1 MLKLRSLF
9 FLLLVMPLVA
19 IGQGYKTRNNAN
31 PYKYM
36 FGMGWSIWDNDG
48 NPGAVGAFDQM
59 QAEVFPS
66 RLFADYYFYKG
77 WSGEA
82 ALSFVRY
89 KGKRYVNEQLNV
101 KGSMFAFDAN
111 LKYSFYGLLGKG
123 LIDPYIIA
131 GLGASIQNS
140 NDTMAPSFYP
150 TLNLG
155 AGINFWINN
164 AIGIQLQSTGKIGLT
179 SDFFG
184 SADYLQHSIGVV
196 VRLESISRGGEG
208 EFKKEKLKLDM
219 KKRKIKLPKDKEDKK
234 KGKGDDS

>member
-1 MLKLRSLF
+1 MSNIKNF
-9 FLLLVMPLVA
+9 IVVLLLMPFVA
-19 IGQGYKTRNNAN
+19 LGQGYKTAKNAN

-36 FGMGWSIWDNDG
+36 FGLGWSIWDNDG
-48 NPGAVGAFDQM
+48 NPGAIGAFDQM
-59 QAEVFPS
+59 HAEVFPS

-77 WSGEA
+77 WSAEA
-82 ALSFVRY
+82 ALGFVRY

-101 KGSMFAFDAN
+101 KGSMFSLDVN

-123 LIDPYIIA
+123 LIDPYIVA
-131 GLGASIQNS
+131 GLGATTQSS
-140 NDTMAPSFYP
+140 NDTLVPSFYP
-150 TLNLG
+150 TMNLG
-155 AGINFWINN
+155 AGINFWVNN
-164 AIGIQLQSTGKIGLT
+164 AIGIQVQSTGKIGLT

-196 VRLESISRGGEG
+196 VRLETMSRGGEG

-234 KGKGDDS
+234 KGKGDES